1 MRSLGDTRT
10 NRLTRS
16 LRRGSDPDPRFT
28 LANERTFLA
37 WVRTAL
43 GIVAAALAIEAFSG
57 DMLPASLRGI
67 VAVALLVFAAVLVV
81 VALLRWLRIEIAMR
95 TGGSLP
101 LPGIFV
107 VVTVFVVAACA
118 TFVSVL
124 LS

>member
-1 MRSLGDTRT
+1 MRSAGDTRV
-10 NRLTRS
+10 NRWTGP

-57 DMLPASLRGI
+57 DVLPDPLRSI
-67 VAVALLVFAAVLVV
+67 VGVALLVFAAVLVV
-81 VALLRWLRIEIAMR
+81 VALFRWLRIEVAMR
-95 TGGSLP
+95 TGRSLP

-107 VVTVFVVAACA
+107 MVTMFVLVACV
-118 TFVSVL
+118 TFVAVL